1 MHDAIV
7 GIPEPFDDCSPDSP
21 RGSGHQGNGSLAH
34 PMNCKRHPLPVTVPR
49 TPACDLRNVEGYD
62 RRSHSTCRLEGAKHN
77 MPSVALTDE
86 FWAAC
91 RDRVLVRPVCGDCGT
106 NFFTPQWC
114 CPTCHSESWTYVPSN
129 GLGTVYSFTVVHRA
143 PTEDFAT
150 PYVLAVVQMDEGWNL
165 MTRIVGD
172 RDGNADD
179 GGADV
184 TTTDYIGRR
193 VEVAFTVDPRDE
205 SRLLP
210 TFTLRREP

>member
-1 MHDAIV
+1 
-7 GIPEPFDDCSPDSP
+7 
-21 RGSGHQGNGSLAH
+21 
-34 PMNCKRHPLPVTVPR
+34 
-49 TPACDLRNVEGYD
+49 
-62 RRSHSTCRLEGAKHN
+62 

-91 RDRVLVRPVCGDCGT
+91 RNRVLVRPVCDECGT

-114 CPTCHSESWTYVPSN
+114 CPSCHSESWSYVPSN

-165 MTRIVGD
+165 MTRILTADPAD
-172 RDGNADD
+172 RATDDHTAD
-179 GGADV
+179 ADV
-184 TTTDYIGRR
+184 VTTNYIGRR
-193 VEVAFTVDPRDE
+193 VEVAFTADPRDE

-210 TFTLRREP
+210 TFTLRREQ

>member
-1 MHDAIV
+1 
-7 GIPEPFDDCSPDSP
+7 
-21 RGSGHQGNGSLAH
+21 
-34 PMNCKRHPLPVTVPR
+34 
-49 TPACDLRNVEGYD
+49 
-62 RRSHSTCRLEGAKHN
+62 
-77 MPSVALTDE
+77 
-86 FWAAC
+86 
-91 RDRVLVRPVCGDCGT
+91 
-106 NFFTPQWC
+106 
-114 CPTCHSESWTYVPSN
+114 
-129 GLGTVYSFTVVHRA
+129 
-143 PTEDFAT
+143 
-150 PYVLAVVQMDEGWNL
+150 

>member
-1 MHDAIV
+1 
-7 GIPEPFDDCSPDSP
+7 
-21 RGSGHQGNGSLAH
+21 
-34 PMNCKRHPLPVTVPR
+34 
-49 TPACDLRNVEGYD
+49 
-62 RRSHSTCRLEGAKHN
+62 

-91 RDRVLVRPVCGDCGT
+91 RNRVLVRPVCGDCGT

-114 CPTCHSESWTYVPSN
+114 CPSCHSESWSYVPSN

-165 MTRIVGD
+165 MTRIIV
-172 RDGNADD
+172 
-179 GGADV
+179 DV
-184 TTTDYIGRR
+184 DPTADYIGRR
-193 VEVAFTVDPRDE
+193 VEVAFSADPRDE

-210 TFTLRREP
+210 TFTLRREQ

>member
-1 MHDAIV
+1 
-7 GIPEPFDDCSPDSP
+7 
-21 RGSGHQGNGSLAH
+21 
-34 PMNCKRHPLPVTVPR
+34 
-49 TPACDLRNVEGYD
+49 
-62 RRSHSTCRLEGAKHN
+62 

-91 RDRVLVRPVCGDCGT
+91 RNRVLVRPVCGHCGT

-114 CPTCHSESWTYVPSN
+114 CPSCHSESWSYVPSN

-165 MTRIVGD
+165 MTRIVSDDTDGD
-172 RDGNADD
+172 DTDGDDAD
-179 GGADV
+179 GE
-184 TTTDYIGRR
+184 YIGRR
-193 VEVAFTVDPRDE
+193 VEVAFTADPRDE

-210 TFTLRREP
+210 TFTLRRDQ